1 MTLSAERASGVSEL
15 EDASAEEI
23 LAWTYAAHRRVA
35 LVASFQVE
43 SGVLID
49 LACRVAERP
58 DVLTIDTGRLPEETH
73 EAMEM
78 FRRRYPISLHVLT
91 PDATDVATMTLE
103 HGPMLFR
110 DSVALRHRCCD
121 VRKARPLA
129 RALREY
135 DAWITGL
142 RRDQTPERSGAPV
155 VAPDPVHGG
164 ITKVA
169 PLAAWSGDDVHEYV
183 VRHRVPRHALY
194 GRGYTSIGCAPCTRA
209 TATGEDP
216 RAGRWWWEDGAAKE
230 CGLHHRPDMEDEE

>member
-1 MTLSAERASGVSEL
+1 MTLSMEQASGVSEL

-49 LACRVAERP
+49 LACRVTDHP
-58 DVLTIDTGRLPEETH
+58 DVVTIDTGRLPEETH

-78 FRRRYPISLHVLT
+78 FRRRYPINLHVLT
-91 PDATDVATMTLE
+91 PEPNDVATMARE
-103 HGPMLFR
+103 HGPLLFR
-110 DSVALRHRCCD
+110 ESVDLRQRCCD

-129 RALREY
+129 HALRNY
-135 DAWITGL
+135 DAWVTGV
-142 RRDQTPERSGAPV
+142 RRDQTPERADFPV
-155 VAPDPVHGG
+155 IAADTHHGG

-169 PLAAWSGDDVHEYV
+169 PLAAWSADDVQRYV
-183 VRHRVPRHALY
+183 VEHRVPRHALY

-209 TATGEDP
+209 TAPGEDP
-216 RAGRWWWEDGAAKE
+216 RAGRWWWENGAAKE
-230 CGLHHRPDMEDEE
+230 CGLHHRPLTEEDE